1 MIKRLLKWFRIIL
14 GSMFFIGF
22 IPLAPGTLGALITV
36 AVLWFSMDT
45 VSPLFLSSNAATFWL
60 LYLLLLSITIFI
72 TNQAKENFGVEDP
85 KQIIIDESVGQL
97 IVFFLI
103 PLSWRVLI
111 LGFLLFRFYDIVK
124 PFPVYKFEDLEDGLG
139 ITMDDVVA
147 GILANISLFFILW
160 LYHVIK
166 SYL

>member
-1 MIKRLLKWFRIIL
+1 MIKSLLKWLRIIL
-14 GSMFFIGF
+14 STMFFIGF
-22 IPLAPGTLGALITV
+22 IPLAPGTLGSLITIV
-36 AVLWFSMDT
+36 ILWFSMDI
-45 VSPLFLSSNAATFWL
+45 VSPYFLASNAVTFWY
-60 LYLLLLSITIFI
+60 LYLLLLCITIFI
-72 TNQAKENFGVEDP
+72 TDKAKENFGVEDP

-97 IVFFLI
+97 ITFFLI

-147 GILANISLFFILW
+147 GILANISLFIILW
-160 LYHVIK
+160 FYHVIK
-166 SYL
+166 AYL